1 MHNRKRKLTLKLTH
15 HASGYWCKKIAGKLV
30 YFGQRGG
37 SEAEARKELLAL
49 IQRME
54 YGSAVPIP
62 VSDETVE
69 MLAERFAIECEARVA
84 AGAIQPQTWQDYD
97 AAIRSF
103 VAQVGDTT
111 PVRQLTPATFS
122 TVAGRWATLSP
133 ARRGNYIQTIRSM
146 FRWAKLAPDY
156 GKDFVKP
163 SRHEYR
169 AAAKA
174 RKRLFTTAD
183 LAAMLRYASPHQ
195 RRFLLL
201 GLNTGMYAKDM
212 ARLRWRDLAV
222 VGDRVYVDWLRPKT
236 KIPQHAPLWPET
248 VAALPPRGDDGALIF
263 TTTSGKAIV
272 RRRVDEPARAIHR
285 LLRRLGLK
293 RAGVAFGAVRHT
305 HTSAVQDCGDRDAAR
320 LVRGHA
326 IGGMEE
332 LYDHVDLTRLAK
344 VTEHARQ
351 RLYVEPMNTAIDPAL
366 VERMNARKPGRPPT
380 PRPPHAAGKRVPGFP
395 ASRRAPDSGS

>member
-1 MHNRKRKLTLKLTH
+1 MHNRKRAITLKLTRH
-15 HASGYWCKKIAGKLV
+15 KSGYWCKKIAGKLC
-30 YFGQRGG
+30 YFGRRGG
-37 SEAEARKELLAL
+37 PESEARHELLDL
-49 IQRME
+49 IQRAE
-54 YGSAVPIP
+54 FGTSAAP
-62 VSDETVE
+62 VASTETISE
-69 MLAERFAIECEARVA
+69 LAERYAMECEARVA
-84 AGAIQPQTWQDYD
+84 AGAIQEPTWQDYD
-97 AAIRSF
+97 LAIRAF
-103 VAQVGDTT
+103 VAGVGEQAIAAQIT
-111 PVRQLTPATFS
+111 PSEFS
-122 TVAGRWATLSP
+122 VMAGRWSVLSP

-146 FRWAKLAPDY
+146 FKWARLTPDY

-212 ARLRWRDLAV
+212 ARLRWRDLPM

-248 VAALPPRGDDGALIF
+248 VAALPPRGHDEALVF

-293 RAGVAFGAVRHT
+293 RDGVAFGAVRHT

-351 RLYVEPMNTAIDPAL
+351 RLLVLPLNTDLDAAIVA
-366 VERMNARKPGRPPT
+366 RMNARKPGRPPT
-380 PRPPHAAGKRVPGFP
+380 SGQWKRVPGFP
-395 ASRRAPDSGS
+395 AIRRATDSGS